1 VSLSLDTHTPA
12 AEEQALRAFLF
23 QQVSHWNAGRKDDFL
38 ALYRR
43 TATAGLTLE
52 YVAKQTLTG
61 EAAWA
66 GLEAMW
72 TAYNPL
78 VQLQLVECIVNG
90 HDAACYFRNLRGATQ
105 QLSTGIEVYHL
116 HDGALH
122 ARFFH

>member
-1 VSLSLDTHTPA
+1 MNPDA
-12 AEEQALRAFLF
+12 GNAEAQALRDFLF
-23 QQVSHWNAGRKDDFL
+23 QQVAHWNAGRKDAFL

-43 TATAGLTLE
+43 TAPRCLTLE

-61 EAAWA
+61 DAAWA

-90 HDAACYFRNLRGATQ
+90 TEAACYFRNLRGATQ
-105 QLSTGIEVYHL
+105 QLSTGIETYRL
-116 HDGALH
+116 QDGALH